1 MGVYIPIQMIKIILW
16 RLTMTKKWLV
26 TIHQIN
32 YIEIE
37 HDSEE
42 IARETAADMEW
53 GSLGDGKYE
62 MYMESEEL
70 DDS

>member
-1 MGVYIPIQMIKIILW
+1 
-16 RLTMTKKWLV
+16 MTKKWLV

-32 YIEIE
+32 YIEVE
-37 HDSEE
+37 TDSEDE
-42 IARETAADMEW
+42 ARETASEMEW

>member
-1 MGVYIPIQMIKIILW
+1 
-16 RLTMTKKWLV
+16 MTKKWLV

-42 IARETAADMEW
+42 IARETASEMEW

>member
-1 MGVYIPIQMIKIILW
+1 
-16 RLTMTKKWLV
+16 MTKKWLV

-32 YIEIE
+32 YIEVE
-37 HDSEE
+37 ADFEDE
-42 IARETAADMEW
+42 ARETAANMEW

-70 DDS
+70 NDS

>member
-1 MGVYIPIQMIKIILW
+1 
-16 RLTMTKKWLV
+16 MTEKWLV

-32 YIEIE
+32 YIEVE
-37 HDSEE
+37 ADSEDQ
-42 IARETAADMEW
+42 ARETAADMEW